1 MKVFYVNTVD
11 RPDSAPAAIMRHIAA
26 RVEAYGGT
34 AEVFSRRGP
43 GVLWHF
49 ALSRAFDTEGRH
61 SSLRTHFLI
70 RRIKAFSPDI
80 IHLHNLHGH
89 FVEYGMLFRFLA
101 GYGRPVV
108 WTLHDCWAFTGH
120 CAYYTMTGCDR
131 WVSGCHRCPGLRT
144 YPLAYSD
151 RSADNYHRKR
161 RAFTSLPDLHLTVPS
176 VWMARQVESSFLSN
190 LPLTVIS
197 NGVDTDVFTPS
208 PKTDDG
214 VLKMIAVAQ
223 RWTPRKGREDL
234 NRVRALLN
242 PDERIDFISGVVDRN
257 EMADIYSR
265 ADILLTA
272 SRQESF
278 GMTPIEAMACG
289 TPAIVNNATALP
301 ELVTESTGR
310 VIDFS
315 DPAAAVKAIRSF
327 RAELGSEMSNRCR
340 SHVLQKYSAICMAD
354 RYLTLY
360 RSLL

>member
-1 MKVFYVNTVD
+1 MKVFYVNTVH

-26 RVEAYGGT
+26 RVEADGGT

-49 ALSRAFDTEGRH
+49 AMGRAFDTEGRH
-61 SSLRTHFLI
+61 SSLRTRTLI
-70 RRIKAFSPDI
+70 RRIRAFSPDI

-89 FVEYGMLFRFLA
+89 FIDYELLFRFLA
-101 GYGRPVV
+101 VYGRPVV

-120 CAYYTMTGCDR
+120 CAYYTMTGCDL
-131 WVSGCHRCPGLRT
+131 WMTGCQRCPGLST

-151 RSADNYHRKR
+151 RSADNYERKR
-161 RAFTSLPDLHLTVPS
+161 RSFTSVPDIHLTVPS
-176 VWMARQVESSFLSN
+176 AWMSRQVERSFLSH

-197 NGVDTDVFTPS
+197 NGVDTDIFTPA
-208 PKTDDG
+208 PKSDDG

-223 RWTPRKGREDL
+223 RWTPRKGRFDL
-234 NRVRALLN
+234 NRIRALLN
-242 PDERIDFISGVVDRN
+242 PDERIDFISGVKDRN
-257 EMADIYSR
+257 EMAGIYSR

-289 TPAIVNNATALP
+289 TPAIVNSATALP

-315 DPAAAVKAIRSF
+315 NPAAAVKAIRDF
-327 RAELGSEMSNRCR
+327 RAELGTAMSERCR
-340 SHVLQKYSAICMAD
+340 SHVLEKYSARCMAD
-354 RYLTLY
+354 RYMALY
-360 RSLL
+360 RSLV